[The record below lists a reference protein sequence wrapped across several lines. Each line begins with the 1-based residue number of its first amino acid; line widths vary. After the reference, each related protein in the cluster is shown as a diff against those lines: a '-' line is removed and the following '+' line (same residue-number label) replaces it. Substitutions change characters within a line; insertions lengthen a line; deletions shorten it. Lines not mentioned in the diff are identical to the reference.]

1 MVYTRIYS
9 RLEFSCTFHPANTA
23 LARAPARGLPC
34 RMSRVLLAELH
45 ALCLRALRTHGL
57 REESATRVAASMTAA
72 EASGSH
78 SHGLFRLQ
86 GYCEA
91 LRTGRVDG
99 RAEPVLE
106 SPAGAATV
114 LVDAQGS
121 FAPAA
126 LDLAL
131 PALAAAAKQ
140 HGVAACAVR
149 NTFHFAALW
158 PEAEALAERGLL
170 ALATVNSK
178 AFVANAAGGPA
189 VFGTNPIAFG
199 CPAAWS
205 KCLFWQCPPPPARP
219 LCLLRARLAA
229 LGSSALPG

>member
-1 MVYTRIYS
+1 
-9 RLEFSCTFHPANTA
+9 
-23 LARAPARGLPC
+23 
-34 RMSRVLLAELH
+34 MSRVLLAELH